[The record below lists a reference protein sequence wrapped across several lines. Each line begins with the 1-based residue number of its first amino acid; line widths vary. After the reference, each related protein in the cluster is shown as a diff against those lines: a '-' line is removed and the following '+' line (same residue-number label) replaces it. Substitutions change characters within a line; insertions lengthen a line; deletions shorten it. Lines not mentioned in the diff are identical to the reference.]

1 MFSCDV
7 VEADTSL
14 LSDYI
19 PCIDSDYRYVEPV
32 LALRTAMAN
41 ALLQRAV
48 LKLNE
53 KSSNMTSQELS
64 ACRDHITLLFQTVT
78 DTLIQQVQLAINANR
93 FEVSN
98 RLTLYYTM
106 HVDEVFYMF
115 VLLCVH
121 VCIPYIQ
128 HKSLSFRLLNWPCLH

>member
-1 MFSCDV
+1 MFSCDI

-53 KSSNMTSQELS
+53 MSLNMMSQELS
-64 ACRDHITLLFQTVT
+64 AYRDHVTSLFQTVT
-78 DTLIQQVQLAINANR
+78 GTLIQQVQLAINAKR

-98 RLTLYYTM
+98 TM
-106 HVDEVFYMF
+106 
-115 VLLCVH
+115 
-121 VCIPYIQ
+121 
-128 HKSLSFRLLNWPCLH
+128 LHYACG